1 MRRTLAVM
9 GAVSLAASVF
19 LLDVAAG
26 AEAPEPELQGRPLS
40 EWIAQLMDTNRGK
53 QVRAARALSEAPEEI
68 RPAIIEKLRPIL
80 ASERENDRF
89 VAAQVLGDY
98 GPAARAAAPD
108 LLPVLQGTQFERN
121 RAAAAKSLGQILK
134 NAKPSEEVEK
144 VAEALVAVFNDKYS
158 DVRREA
164 VYACGMIGPAAKAC
178 VPHLPDRFND
188 TEWLKDAECFLVR
201 RAAAWTAGR
210 MGEHGAVHID
220 RLIAMMHSNRPG
232 PTEFIDAIGEIG
244 PVHDNVVPNIVD
256 KLEKTV
262 YGGWQGVSGEEQSN
276 YAMHCLMVLERFGAK
291 SGPAVD
297 LLVRLLDP
305 KDIQRDPARA
315 VQVLRTLAAIGG
327 AAAKAVPVIE
337 KNALAAGNEQVR
349 KAAEDALKA
358 LKK

>member
-1 MRRTLAVM
+1 MRRMLATLCAIACV
-9 GAVSLAASVF
+9 ATVRLV
-19 LLDVAAG
+19 DVAAA
-26 AEAPEPELQGRPLS
+26 AEAQEPELQGRPLA
-40 EWIAQLMDTNRGK
+40 EWVSQLTDTNRGK
-53 QVRAARALSEAPEEI
+53 QLRAARALSEAPEEI
-68 RPAIIEKLRPIL
+68 RPAIIERLRPIL

-98 GPAARAAAPD
+98 GPAARAAVPD
-108 LLPVLQGTQFERN
+108 LLPLLQGTQFERN
-121 RAAAAKSLGQILK
+121 RAAAAKALGQILK
-134 NAKPSEEVEK
+134 DAEPSEEVEK
-144 VAEALVAVFNDKYS
+144 VTEALVVIFNDKYS

-210 MGEHGAVHID
+210 MGKHGAVHID
-220 RLIAMMHSNRPG
+220 RLIAMMHGNAPG

-262 YGGWQGVSGEEQSN
+262 YGGWQGVSGQEQAN
-276 YAMHCLMVLERFGAK
+276 YAMHCLAVLERFGAK
-291 SGPAVD
+291 SPPAVD
-297 LLVRLLDP
+297 LLIRLLDP
-305 KDIQRDPARA
+305 KDIQRDTNRA
-315 VQVLRTLAAIGG
+315 VQVLKTLAAIGD
-327 AAAKAVPVIE
+327 AAARAVPVIE

-349 KAAEDALKA
+349 KAAEDAVRV